1 MPVSASQLAAN
12 TAHIKFSIGED
23 TVTVFYYPGRITE
36 KAIAQMQ
43 SFAGMSEATLL
54 SGFADFNKMLVH
66 LIQSWDVIDDN
77 VDPPEVFPLE
87 AKRLAELPI
96 GFRLQVIMAIMND
109 IRPEAIAPQMSLSN
123 GKH

>member
-43 SFAGMSEATLL
+43 GFSQMSESTLL
-54 SGFADFNKMLVH
+54 SGFADFNTMLAH
-66 LIQSWDVIDDN
+66 LIQSWDVLDDS
-77 VDPPEVFPLE
+77 VEPPVMFPLE

-96 GFRLQVIMAIMND
+96 GFRLQVITEIMND